1 MAGRRAYG
9 GSDMAALLQKEGIT
23 PHALQALLASSS
35 SSSGSGSA
43 RAGFDVVSGSGSIL
57 NFEGACGNAMN
68 QQFYRAAEAEE
79 AGGDAEEAD
88 GGDGCL
94 RQPDQKK
101 RRLTAE
107 KVQFLEKSFEME
119 NKLEPERKIQLAK
132 DLGLQPRQVAIW
144 FQNRRARWKTKQ
156 LEKDYA
162 ALKSS
167 YNALKTDYKNLQ
179 KDKEKL
185 KAEVIFLA
193 DKLLFKEKEKG
204 AAEATQPKDLANN
217 SASEEVKESKSQ
229 VMGMKQED
237 LSSTNSAIFD
247 SESPRCC
254 IDGSGQNPSSEPAV
268 SSNGFDL
275 DHSDLSH
282 GAEEVE
288 EVRGYHQFLKLEDNS
303 DTFEF
308 PVEDQALWFWPSY

>member
-35 SSSGSGSA
+35 SSGSA
-43 RAGFDVVSGSGSIL
+43 RAGFDVSGSRSIL
-57 NFEGACGNAMN
+57 DFEGACGNAMSQ
-68 QQFYRAAEAEE
+68 QQFYRAAAEAEE
-79 AGGDAEEAD
+79 KEGGGDAEAEA
-88 GGDGCL
+88 DGCL

-101 RRLTAE
+101 RRLTAD
-107 KVQFLEKSFEME
+107 KVQFLEKSFELE

-204 AAEATQPKDLANN
+204 AAEAAQQPKDLESN
-217 SASEEVKESKSQ
+217 SASEEVKESPKSQ
-229 VMGMKQED
+229 MVGVKQED

-247 SESPRCC
+247 SESPRRC

-282 GAEEVE
+282 ADEAE
-288 EVRGYHQFLKLEDNS
+288 EVRGYHQFLKLEDSSVDN
-303 DTFEF
+303 FEF
-308 PVEDQALWFWPSY
+308 PVEDQALWYWPNY